1 MLNYDDKT
9 LETLSKCNSREFLNI
24 APWICWESENSSY
37 GKCLRRWAFY
47 PRMLPIF
54 ACSPHGAHHSSYI
67 AQNELDN
74 RVDLFFGWPKKTVK
88 QRILKNKKKSYVIAH
103 PWIHYRKKYIGIPP
117 GNRKG
122 ILYFFPHSNDHITP
136 KFGSL
141 NRLMKSLKLLG
152 NKYGGIS
159 ICLSFHDIRKGLHK
173 KLRKY
178 SLPLVTVG
186 DTNSH
191 KFIDNFYNL
200 IYNYRLTC
208 SSSIGSHVYHSI
220 EGGIPHLFLPQEK
233 FKYTFN
239 KLKKAYS
246 YDKFMKIRQDSD
258 DLKKQ
263 KKFERTLRFGDRKIT
278 AFQKKFVLDKMG
290 FNDSITRYEASFY
303 LWKEFF
309 LNFYKWI
316 PWYFYLFF
324 KFFKKYLIRENK
336 SAN

>member
-54 ACSPHGAHHSSYI
+54 ACSPHGAHHSSHI

-178 SLPLVTVG
+178 SLPLVTAG

-200 IYNYRLTC
+200 IYNYRFTC
-208 SSSIGSHVYHSI
+208 SSAIGSHVYHSI
-220 EGGIPHLFLPQEK
+220 EARIPHFILPNEK

-239 KLKKAYS
+239 KLKKSYS

-258 DLKKQ
+258 DLKKL
-263 KKFERTLRFGDRKIT
+263 KKFEYTLRFGNRKIS

-324 KFFKKYLIRENK
+324 KFFKKYLIRKNK